1 MERTKVVL
9 TEADR
14 YVFGK
19 GTHYEIYE
27 KMGAHCTECDGKK
40 GVYFAVWAPAAE
52 CVQVVGDFN
61 GWDGSGYEMTRL
73 GESGIFEL
81 ITVKAQKGSMY

>member
-1 MERTKVVL
+1 MERTEVFL

-27 KMGAHCTECDGKK
+27 KLGAHEAERDGIR
-40 GVYFAVWAPAAE
+40 GIYFAVWAPAAQ
-52 CVQVVGDFN
+52 CVQG
-61 GWDGSGYEMTRL
+61 L
-73 GESGIFEL
+73 AIL
-81 ITVKAQKGSMY
+81 ITGTVPVMR

>member
-1 MERTKVVL
+1 MERTEVFL

-27 KMGAHCTECDGKK
+27 KLGAHEAERDGIR
-40 GVYFAVWAPAAE
+40 GIYFAVWAPAAQ
-52 CVQVVGDFN
+52 CVQVVGDFK
-61 GWDGSGYEMTRL
+61 DRKS
-73 GESGIFEL
+73 
-81 ITVKAQKGSMY
+81 VV

>member
-1 MERTKVVL
+1 MERTKVFL

-27 KMGAHCTECDGKK
+27 KMGAHCTECDGKREFILQS
-40 GVYFAVWAPAAE
+40 GHRRLSVFRLWETLTAGTEAV
-52 CVQVVGDFN
+52 
-61 GWDGSGYEMTRL
+61 MR
-73 GESGIFEL
+73 
-81 ITVKAQKGSMY
+81 